1 MDNLGHVCLHVLPN
15 TPLQGGDD
23 PSDVRFGVCGAL
35 GGLGLTLT
43 FDVVSDLVDLVK
55 DIAVAVY

>member
-1 MDNLGHVCLHVLPN
+1 MLARVTIYPPAGEGEN
-15 TPLQGGDD
+15 D

-35 GGLGLTLT
+35 GGLSLTLT

>member
-1 MDNLGHVCLHVLPN
+1 MLARVTKYPPAG
-15 TPLQGGDD
+15 GGDD